1 MMVLNDCA
9 DPERVGC
16 GFSTFKEVDEVIALI
31 GELRRPDLLTSLVER
46 NRDRFNFILSQYQD
60 QHQLLDPYL
69 EKILESLLS
78 IIKDDDCPEN
88 VKHNTFKYLFIIMSV
103 KTYKRIVTY
112 LPHEVVDLLPVLRML
127 EKQDSNDVETWETRY
142 VLLVWLSII
151 SKIPFPLSR
160 LETSE
165 NVDPEQTI
173 IVRYLL
179 MLLIKGKLE
188 QSFIER

>member
-1 MMVLNDCA
+1 MVLNDCS

-16 GFSTFKEVDEVIALI
+16 GFSAFKEIDEVTALI
-31 GELRRPDLLTSLVER
+31 AELRKPDLSPSLVER

-78 IIKDDDCPEN
+78 IIKDEKCVESI
-88 VKHNTFKYLFIIMSV
+88 KHNAFKYLFIIMSV
-103 KTYKRIVTY
+103 KTYKKIVTY

-127 EKQDSNDVETWETRY
+127 EKQDPNDVETWETRY

-165 NVDPEQTI
+165 NVDLEQTI
-173 IVRYLL
+173 VVRYFNINYN
-179 MLLIKGKLE
+179 MWSKIN
-188 QSFIER
+188 F

>member
-1 MMVLNDCA
+1 MVLNDCA
-9 DPERVGC
+9 DAEKVGC
-16 GFSTFKEVDEVIALI
+16 GFSAFREVDEVTALI
-31 GELRRPDLLTSLVER
+31 AELRRPDLSASLVER

-60 QHQLLDPYL
+60 QHHLLDPYL
-69 EKILESLLS
+69 ERILGSLLL
-78 IIKDDDCPEN
+78 IIKDDDCPESI
-88 VKHNTFKYLFIIMSV
+88 KHNTFKYLFIIMSV

-165 NVDPEQTI
+165 NIDPEQTI
-173 IVRYLL
+173 IVRYHQCYCPCYVKQYL
-179 MLLIKGKLE
+179 
-188 QSFIER
+188 IER